1 MYVYSPEE
9 LSRSQTKMLESL
21 EVIPQH
27 VGPVTAD
34 SYNNIRRYLM
44 KVRLPKVY

>member
-1 MYVYSPEE
+1 MFVYSPEE

-21 EVIPQH
+21 EVIPLH

-34 SYNNIRRYLM
+34 SYNNIRRYLL
-44 KVRLPKVY
+44 KVRCSKAY